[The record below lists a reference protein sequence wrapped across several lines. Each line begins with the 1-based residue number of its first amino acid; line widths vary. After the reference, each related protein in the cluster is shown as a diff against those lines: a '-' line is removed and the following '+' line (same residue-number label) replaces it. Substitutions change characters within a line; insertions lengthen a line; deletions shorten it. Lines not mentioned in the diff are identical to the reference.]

1 MIEDNPN
8 KQEEQV
14 NTKSTINA
22 ILCYAWWPIV
32 GMLFHPMYTIIN
44 AAVVGRFDNEIYL
57 AALGLGSLTIGIL
70 LISIVTCFCM
80 VVGSFVAPA
89 WGDNRPD
96 LAKRYLYRQYV
107 LNTIVYAICLVPV
120 FFIEPI
126 FIFIG

>member
-14 NTKSTINA
+14 NTKSTINV
-22 ILCYAWWPIV
+22 ILCYAWWPII

-44 AAVVGRFDNEIYL
+44 AAVVGRFDNEVYL

>member
-1 MIEDNPN
+1 
-8 KQEEQV
+8 
-14 NTKSTINA
+14 
-22 ILCYAWWPIV
+22 
-32 GMLFHPMYTIIN
+32 MLFHPMYTIIN